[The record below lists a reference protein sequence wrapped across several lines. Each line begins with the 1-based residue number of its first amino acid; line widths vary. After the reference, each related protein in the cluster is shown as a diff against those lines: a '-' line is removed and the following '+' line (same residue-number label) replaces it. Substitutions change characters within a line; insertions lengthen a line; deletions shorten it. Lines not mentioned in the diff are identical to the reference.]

1 MRNGFPSTHTHT
13 PHRYRIPGTVKY
25 CPLRWGIESSPSSL
39 RLAILIE
46 VRAIPLVV
54 VYLNAGPV
62 SPQLKL
68 SLRTHSAT
76 NLDHPVQHRQLF
88 IRVYTDTSKTLSAAL
103 LTDGMSGGRASTGTE
118 GAPSGVARRSFCTAP
133 TPTEQLLTGSLSP
146 LSSGLAMLWLVLAR
160 MVCLRLLGRL

>member
-1 MRNGFPSTHTHT
+1 MHTYSTLLQDS
-13 PHRYRIPGTVKY
+13 RYCRVLSSSLGD
-25 CPLRWGIESSPSSL
+25 RSSPSSL
-39 RLAILIE
+39 RLAILIK

-76 NLDHPVQHRQLF
+76 NHPVHHHQLF

-103 LTDGMSGGRASTGTE
+103 LTDGMSGEEPTLGQKGHHQVWPGDRSAQPQHPQNSCSLD
-118 GAPSGVARRSFCTAP
+118 PSPHSHQA
-133 TPTEQLLTGSLSP
+133 
-146 LSSGLAMLWLVLAR
+146 WL
-160 MVCLRLLGRL
+160 CFGWS